1 MLRKAY
7 TIQYCIIWAVPKF
20 PYSFSLIWLT
30 ISMIWCTISVIAT
43 GSLVAYLT
51 SSTHLKNIHQ
61 IIIFFKDNYLPNI
74 F

>member
-30 ISMIWCTISVIAT
+30 ISMIWCAISVIAT

-51 SSTHLKNIHQ
+51 SSTKYRCLFPQKVIKIDRRSQNT
-61 IIIFFKDNYLPNI
+61 
-74 F
+74 